1 MYALTRLQIR
11 YNDSTI
17 CESEINP
24 GDAKTIASAEAAQV
38 S

>member
-11 YNDSTI
+11 YNVSTI
-17 CESEINP
+17 HESEINLR
-24 GDAKTIASAEAAQV
+24 DAKAINSTEAAQV

>member
-1 MYALTRLQIR
+1 MYALTSLQIR
-11 YNDSTI
+11 YNVSTI
-17 CESEINP
+17 YESGIDP